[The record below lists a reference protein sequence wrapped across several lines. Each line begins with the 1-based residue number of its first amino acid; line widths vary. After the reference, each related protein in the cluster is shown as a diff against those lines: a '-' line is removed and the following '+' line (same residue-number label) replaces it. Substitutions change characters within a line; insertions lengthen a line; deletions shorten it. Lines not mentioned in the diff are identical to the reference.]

1 MKKIMILGAG
11 IYQVPLIRTAQKMG
25 LYTIVSSIPGDYP
38 GFALADKIYYV
49 NTTDHEAILDI
60 CRQEMISGICTTG
73 TDVAVSTIG
82 YVCEHMG
89 LNGISWKSSQNVTD
103 KALMKECFR
112 RGNVSTAHFQ
122 RAETYEQAAAAAEKL
137 GYPVVLKRVDSSGSR
152 GIMTAGNPSQL
163 PKAYANASKDSSK
176 KYILV
181 EEKINGIEIGVDG
194 IVQNGELVFFAPHE
208 KTVYQA
214 GKITVPVGHS
224 FPFHGSAELIKEIHH
239 QTALAVKSLEL
250 DNCAINADVFVD
262 RSNGKVSIIEMGGR
276 TGATCIPELIS
287 LYYGF
292 DFYQKILLNALG
304 KASDFIP
311 ANKLI
316 PCEARLLMSPV
327 HGTITAIDIQTLQNL
342 QKDHIQICID
352 HPVGHCV
359 EPMINGT
366 TRIGHVVA
374 PIYDDFSFNQFLD
387 TVYSCIYVDNKALSE
402 IWKSICR
409 HTQEVTCQ
417 K

>member
-11 IYQVPLIRTAQKMG
+11 IYQVPLIRTAREMG

-38 GFALADKIYYV
+38 GFALADKVYYA

-60 CRQEMISGICTTG
+60 CRQEKISGICTTG

-82 YVCEHMG
+82 YVCEHMD

-112 RGNVSTAHFQ
+112 RGNVSTADFQ
-122 RAETYEQAAAAAEKL
+122 RAETYEQAAAAAEKI

-152 GIMTAGNPSQL
+152 GIMTASNPSQL

-181 EEKINGIEIGVDG
+181 EEKINGVEIGVDG

-208 KTVYQA
+208 KTVYQT
-214 GKITVPVGHS
+214 GKITIPVGHS
-224 FPFHGSAELIKEIHH
+224 FPFHGSADLIREIRH
-239 QTALAVKSLEL
+239 QTALAVKALEL
-250 DNCAINADVFVD
+250 DNCSINADVFVD
-262 RSNGKVSIIEMGGR
+262 KINGRVSIIEMGGR

-304 KASDFIP
+304 QFSDLTSARNP
-311 ANKLI
+311 V
-316 PCEARLLMSPV
+316 PCESRLLMSPV
-327 HGTITAIDIQTLQNL
+327 HGTITSIDMQTLQNL

-352 HPVGHCV
+352 YPAGHCV
-359 EPMINGT
+359 EPMLNGT
-366 TRIGHVVA
+366 TRLGHVVA
-374 PIYDDFSFNQFLD
+374 PVYDDFSFNRLLD
-387 TVYSCIYVDNKALSE
+387 TVYSCIYVDNIALSE
-402 IWKSICR
+402 IWKSSARDCTKEFI
-409 HTQEVTCQ
+409 
-417 K
+417 

>member
-11 IYQVPLIRTAQKMG
+11 IYQVPLIRAAREMG

-38 GFALADKIYYV
+38 GFALADKVYYI
-49 NTTDHEAILDI
+49 NTTDHDSILDI

-82 YVCEHMG
+82 YVCEHMN
-89 LNGISWKSSQNVTD
+89 LNGISWRSSRNVTD
-103 KALMKECFR
+103 KALMKECFK
-112 RGNVSTAHFQ
+112 RGNVSTAAFQ
-122 RAETYEQAAAAAEKL
+122 RVETYEQAEAAAERI

-152 GIMTAGNPSQL
+152 GIMAVDTPSQL

-214 GKITVPVGHS
+214 GKITIPVGHS
-224 FPFHGSAELIKEIHH
+224 FPFHGSADLINEIHH
-239 QTALAVKSLEL
+239 QTALAVKALEL
-250 DNCAINADVFVD
+250 NNCAINADIFVD
-262 RSNGKVSIIEMGGR
+262 KSNGRVSIIEMGGR

-304 KASDFIP
+304 QFSDFTP
-311 ANKLI
+311 AHNPV
-316 PCEARLLMSPV
+316 PCESRLLMSPV
-327 HGTITAIDIQTLQNL
+327 HGTITDIDMKALQNL
-342 QKDHIQICID
+342 KKEHIQICLD
-352 HPVGHCV
+352 HPVGHSV
-359 EPMINGT
+359 EQMINGT

-374 PIYDDFSFNQFLD
+374 PVHDDFSFNKLLD
-387 TVYSCIYVDNKALSE
+387 KVYSCIYVDNIALSE
-402 IWKSICR
+402 IWKSSDNNRTKEFI
-409 HTQEVTCQ
+409 
-417 K
+417 

>member
-11 IYQVPLIRTAQKMG
+11 IYQVPLIRAAQKMG

-38 GFALADKIYYV
+38 GFALADKVYYI

-82 YVCEHMG
+82 YVCEHMN
-89 LNGISWKSSQNVTD
+89 LNGISWKSSRNVTD
-103 KALMKECFR
+103 KALMKECFKK
-112 RGNVSTAHFQ
+112 GNVNTAAFH
-122 RAETYEQAAAAAEKL
+122 RVETYEQAESAAERI

-152 GIMTAGNPSQL
+152 GIMTVDTPYQL

-208 KTVYQA
+208 KTVYRA
-214 GKITVPVGHS
+214 GKITIPVGHS
-224 FPFHGSAELIKEIHH
+224 FPFHGSADLIEEIHH
-239 QTALAVKSLEL
+239 QTTLAVKALEL
-250 DNCAINADVFVD
+250 NNCAINADVFVD
-262 RSNGKVSIIEMGGR
+262 KFNGRVSIIEMGGR

-292 DFYQKILLNALG
+292 DFYQKILFNALG
-304 KASDFIP
+304 QFSDFTP
-311 ANKLI
+311 AHNPV
-316 PCEARLLMSPV
+316 PCESRLLMSPV
-327 HGTITAIDIQTLQNL
+327 HGTITDIDMKTLQNL
-342 QKDHIQICID
+342 KKEHIQICLD
-352 HPVGHCV
+352 YPVGHSV
-359 EPMINGT
+359 EQMINGT

-374 PIYDDFSFNQFLD
+374 PVYDNFSFNKLLH
-387 TVYSCIYVDNKALSE
+387 TVYSCIYVDNVSLSE
-402 IWKSICR
+402 IWESSGCDCTKEFI
-409 HTQEVTCQ
+409 
-417 K
+417 

>member
-1 MKKIMILGAG
+1 MILGAG

-38 GFALADKIYYV
+38 GFALADKVYYV
-49 NTTDHEAILDI
+49 NTTDHEAILNI

-163 PKAYANASKDSSK
+163 PNAYANASKDSSK

-304 KASDFIP
+304 KTSDFTP
-311 ANKLI
+311 AHKLI

-327 HGTITAIDIQTLQNL
+327 HGTITAIDMQTLQDL
-342 QKDHIQICID
+342 QKDHVQICID
-352 HPVGHCV
+352 HSVGHCV

-374 PIYDDFSFNQFLD
+374 PVYDDFSFNQFLD

-409 HTQEVTCQ
+409 RTQEVTCQ